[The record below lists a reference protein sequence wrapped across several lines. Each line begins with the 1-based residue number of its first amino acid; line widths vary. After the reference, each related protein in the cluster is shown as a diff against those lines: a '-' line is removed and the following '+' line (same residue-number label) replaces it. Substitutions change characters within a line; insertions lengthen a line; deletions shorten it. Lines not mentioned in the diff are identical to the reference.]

1 MANEKAEELLHALAE
16 TVAEVEAET
25 LYKTL
30 SDMKAETLVEALN
43 GTLVKDEG
51 RNNWYHTGR
60 SKNQGT
66 ARHGC
71 CHASISEGRHTW

>member
-25 LYKTL
+25 L
-30 SDMKAETLVEALN
+30 SDMKAETLVEALH
-43 GTLVKDEG
+43 GTLAKDEG

-66 ARHGC
+66 ARHAGL
-71 CHASISEGRHTW
+71 HVSLDGG

>member
-30 SDMKAETLVEALN
+30 SDMKAETLVEALHC
-43 GTLVKDEG
+43 TLAKDEG

-71 CHASISEGRHTW
+71 CHASISRHTW